1 MAVMAS
7 EAPLD
12 QISFNE
18 KAHPTSVPS
27 ETITME
33 TELNG

>member
-12 QISFNE
+12 HLSFNE
-18 KAHPTSVPS
+18 KAHPTPVPS
-27 ETITME
+27 ETITMD
-33 TELNG
+33 TDMNG

>member
-12 QISFNE
+12 TMTFNE
-18 KAHPTSVPS
+18 KAHPVPQADALLD
-27 ETITME
+27 TDM
-33 TELNG
+33 NG

>member
-7 EAPLD
+7 EAP
-12 QISFNE
+12 IKEMAFNE
-18 KAHPTSVPS
+18 KAHPALQTDAIP
-27 ETITME
+27 ME